1 MSVAS
6 RAGGEGLPPVGSYP
20 ETRVVEQV
28 DVYHGVEVSDPYR
41 WLEDDRDPEVEAWVL
56 EQNRVTSAYLGE
68 LGAVGE
74 FRRRLED
81 LWDYERHGL
90 PMRRAG
96 RYFFTHNTG
105 LQNQPVLYVS
115 EGIGEGNRALLDVN
129 ELAEDGSVSLAGYSV
144 SEDGKKLAYGLARAG
159 SDWTEWHVRDV
170 DTGEDLCDHL
180 QWVKF
185 SGAAW
190 RRDGSGF
197 YYSCYDEPTEG
208 EAFSG
213 LNENQKLYFH
223 RLGTEQEDDELIFF
237 DPERPRWG
245 YGARVTEDGRYLLLY
260 VTEGTNPNN
269 RLYLRDLEDEDGEWL
284 RLLDDFNASYTAI
297 DVVGGKMLVL
307 TDLDAPRG
315 RVVEIDL
322 GRPGREHWRELIAE
336 CEDTVE
342 GVGLVGGK
350 LVVQLL
356 RDAYSV
362 VRLHGTDGGLEG
374 ELELPG
380 IGSVGGFR
388 GRCDEVDTF
397 YAFTS
402 YLSPGAI
409 YRLDLGTGE
418 SELYWEADGAF
429 DAGPYET
436 RQIFCQSADG
446 ERIPVF
452 VTCRKDVKLDGLNP
466 TLLYGYGGFGISL
479 TPGYSPN
486 TVAWLERGGVYA
498 VANLRGGGEYGEEWH
513 QAGTK
518 LNKQKVFDDFVAAAE
533 MLVDEGY
540 CEPRRL
546 GISGGS
552 NGGLL
557 VAACMVRRPDLFG
570 CVLPAVGVM
579 DMLRYQEFTIG
590 WAWESDYGRADES
603 VEMFEYLLGYS
614 PYHRLEQ
621 GVRYPAVLVTTGD
634 HDDRVVP
641 AHSFKFAARLQAC
654 QMEGGPPVLLR
665 VSISA
670 GHGAGKPV
678 AMVLDEAADRWGF
691 LWEALGGGGER

>member
-1 MSVAS
+1 MSAMS
-6 RAGGEGLPPVGSYP
+6 RADGEGLPPVESYP

-28 DVYHGVEVSDPYR
+28 DVYHGVEVADPYR
-41 WLEDDRDPEVEAWVL
+41 WLEDDRDPEVEAWVA
-56 EQNRVTSAYLGE
+56 EQNRVTADYLGGI
-68 LGAVGE
+68 GAVAE
-74 FRRRLED
+74 FRQRLGE

-90 PMRRAG
+90 PMRRGG
-96 RYFFTHNTG
+96 RYFFTYNTG

-115 EGIGEGNRALLDVN
+115 EGLGGDKRVLLDVN

-144 SEDGKKLAYGLARAG
+144 SEDGGKLAYGLARAG

-170 DTGEDLCDHL
+170 DTGEDLGDHL
-180 QWVKF
+180 RWVKF

-197 YYSCYDEPTEG
+197 YYSRYDEPSEG

-223 RLGTEQEDDELIFF
+223 RLGTGQEEDELTFF

-260 VTEGTNPNN
+260 VREGTDPNN
-269 RLYLRDLEDEDGEWL
+269 RLYVKDLENEGGEWL
-284 RLLDDFNASYTAI
+284 RLLDEFDASYTAI

-315 RVVEIDL
+315 RVMEIDL

-336 CEDTVE
+336 GEDTVE
-342 GVGLVGGK
+342 GVGFVGGK
-350 LVVQLL
+350 LVVEVL
-356 RDAYSV
+356 RDAHSA
-362 VRLHGTDGGLEG
+362 VRLHGADGVLEG
-374 ELELPG
+374 ELELPV

-388 GRCDEVDTF
+388 GRRDEVETF
-397 YAFTS
+397 YAYTS

-418 SELYWEADGAF
+418 SELYWEAEVAF
-429 DAGPYET
+429 DAGSYET
-436 RQIFCQSADG
+436 RQIFCESADG
-446 ERIPVF
+446 ERVPVF

-486 TVAWLERGGVYA
+486 TAAWLERGGVYA
-498 VANLRGGGEYGEEWH
+498 VANLRGGGEYGQEWH

-518 LNKQKVFDDFVAAAE
+518 LNKQRVFEDFVAAAE
-533 MLVDEGY
+533 MLVAEGY
-540 CEPRRL
+540 CEPGRL

-557 VAACMVRRPDLFG
+557 VAACMVQRPELFG

-603 VEMFEYLLGYS
+603 AEMFGYLLGYS
-614 PYHRLEQ
+614 PYHRLEE
-621 GVRYPAVLVTTGD
+621 GVRYPPVLVTTGD

-654 QMEGGPPVLLR
+654 QVEGGPPVLLR
-665 VSISA
+665 VEISA

-678 AMVLDEAADRWGF
+678 AKVLDEAADRWGF
-691 LWEALGGGGER
+691 LWEALGGVGGR